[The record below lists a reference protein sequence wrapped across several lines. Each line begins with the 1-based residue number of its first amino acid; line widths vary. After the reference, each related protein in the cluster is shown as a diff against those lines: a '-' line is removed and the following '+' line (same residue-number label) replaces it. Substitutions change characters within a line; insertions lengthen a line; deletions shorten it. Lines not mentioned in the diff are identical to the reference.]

1 MLRLAEH
8 RQQGMRQRSLQTF
21 AITSRSRSYGVDS
34 CLPFNHALHCLLAG
48 VVQLLERPMR
58 TLILIALALLSGC
71 AGHNYSGALLLGI
84 FLPDPNE
91 LTAEDREIMERE
103 QAEADAA
110 ERREVGR

>member
-1 MLRLAEH
+1 
-8 RQQGMRQRSLQTF
+8 
-21 AITSRSRSYGVDS
+21 
-34 CLPFNHALHCLLAG
+34 
-48 VVQLLERPMR
+48 MR

-71 AGHNYSGALLLGI
+71 ASGHNYSGALLGI

-110 ERREVGR
+110 ERRAKEVGQ

>member
-1 MLRLAEH
+1 M
-8 RQQGMRQRSLQTF
+8 QTF

-58 TLILIALALLSGC
+58 TIILIALALLAGC
-71 AGHNYSGALLLGI
+71 ASGHNYGGALLLGI
-84 FLPDPNE
+84 FLPDPNS
-91 LTAEDREIMERE
+91 LTAEDREIMARE

-110 ERREVGR
+110 ERRAKGVGQ